1 MRTAATPVQAAG
13 LRRRRTLLVVGIVV
27 VAFNLRPTLA
37 SVGPLVGE
45 IQAETG
51 LSHAALGLLT
61 TLPLLAFGA
70 VSNLAP
76 GITRA
81 FGVGGAL
88 GVALSL
94 IVVGGAARGLGS
106 ALPLFG
112 GTIVLGTGIA
122 LGNVLLP
129 AIVKRD
135 FPGRSGSMTSLYSSV
150 MALGASLAA
159 GISYPLTRYLGWR
172 GVLAVWAV
180 PALVALVVWLPQL
193 RERRTSEEQD
203 PAPTRRSVWRSPL
216 AWQIAAFMGLQS
228 TTFYVLLAWLPD
240 LLQTRGM
247 APDTAGWML
256 ALSQATGI
264 LGSAA
269 VPIVA
274 GRRGDQ
280 RRAVWQMGILEGA
293 ALLGLIFDTGSALT
307 VLWVAIVGFALGG
320 TFGLALLF
328 LVVRSPD
335 TETTTRL
342 SGMAQAVGYAIAAV
356 GPVVAGYLYDVSGRW
371 LLPLLF
377 LLMVWMGKVVAGL
390 RAGRAGTIAATR

>member
-1 MRTAATPVQAAG
+1 RAVGHAARGGKAADSRYPAVVDARFQACLPSARARLAWDMPCSPGETPHPRWTGAIVDRSGSGTRRDSRRRMRTAATAVQAAG

-172 GVLAVWAV
+172 GV
-180 PALVALVVWLPQL
+180 
-193 RERRTSEEQD
+193 
-203 PAPTRRSVWRSPL
+203 
-216 AWQIAAFMGLQS
+216 
-228 TTFYVLLAWLPD
+228 
-240 LLQTRGM
+240 
-247 APDTAGWML
+247 
-256 ALSQATGI
+256 
-264 LGSAA
+264 
-269 VPIVA
+269 
-274 GRRGDQ
+274 
-280 RRAVWQMGILEGA
+280 
-293 ALLGLIFDTGSALT
+293 
-307 VLWVAIVGFALGG
+307 
-320 TFGLALLF
+320 
-328 LVVRSPD
+328 
-335 TETTTRL
+335 
-342 SGMAQAVGYAIAAV
+342 
-356 GPVVAGYLYDVSGRW
+356 
-371 LLPLLF
+371 
-377 LLMVWMGKVVAGL
+377 
-390 RAGRAGTIAATR
+390 